1 MIKETKFIGLGG
13 AGSKLTNELYNI
25 NHSANIGFINSNANE
40 MKILDNYT
48 PSNGLFIDGNGTGRS
63 RQRAMESLK
72 LSQEKILNFVDE
84 DTGKYSTYSLIFS
97 MDGGFGSGSFPMVA
111 KLIKNI
117 NNRYGYNVDVNL
129 IGVVPKNNSRKIN
142 INNTLTAYAD
152 IKELV
157 NKGIINSY
165 QFINNNKM
173 IKEKE
178 FNSKIMNL
186 INKSYTINNNELDL
200 NDAKLINSTIGYK
213 MVLELDNSFSG
224 KLGDAIN
231 YAFEDSCFLVPKNIG
246 RCKKFGCSFVEE
258 DFDKNEVLDKFNITE
273 FDKED
278 YNDNDMNLIVMGGMS
293 DPIEYF
299 KKLEE
304 IYNTKDEENDNEE
317 EYIPTIKPY
326 NNKTIV
332 KNVELQEEKPKKL
345 SKKDLRNMIDE
356 LW

>member
-1 MIKETKFIGLGG
+1 MIKETKFLGLGG
-13 AGSKLTNELYNI
+13 AGSKLVNELYNI

-40 MKILDNYT
+40 MKILNNYT
-48 PSNGLFIDGNGTGRS
+48 PSNGLFIDGNGTGRN
-63 RQRAMESLK
+63 RQKAMESLK
-72 LSQEKILNFVDE
+72 ASKEKILNFVEE
-84 DTGKYSTYSLIFS
+84 DTGKYTTYVIITSL
-97 MDGGFGSGSFPMVA
+97 DGGFGSGSFPMVS

-117 NNRYGYNVDVNL
+117 NIRYNYNVDVNL

-142 INNTLTAYAD
+142 LNNTLTAYSD
-152 IKELV
+152 IV
-157 NKGIINSY
+157 NLKNSGIINSY

-178 FNSKIMNL
+178 FNTEIMDL

-213 MVLELDNSFSG
+213 MVLELDKSFSG
-224 KLGDAIN
+224 KLSDAIN
-231 YAFEDSCFLVPKNIG
+231 YSFANSCFLVPKNIG
-246 RCKKFGCSFVEE
+246 RCKKFGCSFVED

-299 KKLEE
+299 KNLED
-304 IYNTKDEENDNEE
+304 IYNSKEDEIDELE
-317 EYIPTIKPY
+317 EYIPKVKSYEKQKTNIK
-326 NNKTIV
+326 V
-332 KNVELQEEKPKKL
+332 KEEIQPKKL
-345 SKKDLRNMIDE
+345 TKKDLRNMIDD